1 MFEAEERAG
10 AKITQLNDGTRSARN
25 HLKSSVQSRESEEE
39 GWHLTMAA
47 ELGSRSFAQVPGN
60 FLEVLDFMQL

>member
-39 GWHLTMAA
+39 G
-47 ELGSRSFAQVPGN
+47 
-60 FLEVLDFMQL
+60 